1 MKRRKECAGT
11 HIRGAPAEWKVM
23 MKKLTLPV
31 FCSDFL
37 KDHRIDKTDI
47 LHFVIADMKENGLYG
62 DTYVLL
68 TKTKLVLV
76 NAPINEN
83 QTHFFAGYQKEIQT
97 YDKEHLQVQLYDIST
112 ITELKIQRYV
122 TSGCLYCSI
131 NEQDTYLVS
140 FSNSLIGQFTTF
152 ISIFN
157 KVKDGNEI
165 KEEDTSM
172 KEKHESCPKCGLL
185 YPGKGRKVCPKCMD
199 KRSIFLRTLSYF
211 APHKLKIFLMILCY
225 IGTSLLNL
233 AWPYLNGTIL
243 YDKVLSKDEA
253 FLEVLNIPVHKFTYA
268 LLAIVITMLLTK
280 LTSQILGIIQ
290 GYMVATIVPDVV
302 GSLKTKIFESMG
314 KLSISFFNNKQ
325 TGSLMTRVLHDAN
338 NVTGFFI
345 DGLPYLFINVLTV
358 LFTCIVMFTMN
369 FRLALASLFL
379 LPFLSLISYKLLPRL
394 WSFYGKRHRANRS
407 LNGQIN
413 DNITGARVVKAFG
426 RESSEIK
433 RFSNY
438 NARVR
443 KAELDLVTFDNRFYA
458 LYSMVENIASFIVWG
473 LGSYFLLQ
481 RTTMEFGV
489 LISFVGYIGQLNGP
503 LNFFSNIFRWWA
515 DSINSASRI
524 FEIIDSVPEITE
536 VNNPVPMENL
546 EGNITLNAVTFGY
559 EAHNPILKDITFE
572 VKNGEMLGIVGR
584 SGAGKSTLVNLISR
598 LYDPQDGEI
607 LIDGIPIRNMAFS
620 DLRKNIAMV
629 SQETYIFIGTVAE
642 NIAYA
647 KPDASIHEIIYA
659 AVLASAHDFI
669 TKMPDGYDT
678 IIGSS
683 GRSLSGGER
692 QRISIARAILAD
704 PKILILDEATAS
716 VDTETEQSIQ
726 NSLNMLVKGRTTL
739 SIAHRLSTLKNAD
752 KLVVIDEGKLT
763 EAGTHDELIEQ
774 KGTYFKL
781 MELQTKALALRGIE

>member
-1 MKRRKECAGT
+1 
-11 HIRGAPAEWKVM
+11 

-37 KDHRIDKTDI
+37 KDHGIDKTEI

-76 NAPINEN
+76 VAPSNKN
-83 QTHFFAGYQKEIQT
+83 QTRHFAGYQKEIQT
-97 YDKEHLQVQLYDIST
+97 YDKELLQVHFYNINT

-122 TSGCLYCSI
+122 TSGCLYCNL

-140 FSNSLIGQFTTF
+140 FSNSFIGQFSTF

-157 KVKDGNEI
+157 KVKEGNEI
-165 KEEDTSM
+165 KEEDINM
-172 KEKHESCPKCGLL
+172 KDEHESCPKCGLL
-185 YPGKGRKVCPKCMD
+185 YPDKERKICPKCMD
-199 KRSIFLRTLSYF
+199 KRSIFFRTFSYF
-211 APHKLKIFLMILCY
+211 LPHKFKLIIMVLCY

-253 FLEVLNIPVHKFTYA
+253 FLEVLNLPIHKFTYA
-268 LLAIVITMLLTK
+268 LLAIVVTMLLTK

-290 GYMVATIVPDVV
+290 GYMAATIVPDVV
-302 GSLKTKIFESMG
+302 CSIKTKIFESMG

-338 NVTGFFI
+338 QVTGFFI
-345 DGLPYLFINVLTV
+345 DGLPYLFINILTI

-369 FRLALASLFL
+369 AKLALASLFL
-379 LPFLSLISYKLLPRL
+379 LPFLTLISYKLLPRL
-394 WSFYGKRHRANRS
+394 WSYYGKRHRANRT

-426 RESSEIK
+426 REKSEIN

-438 NARVR
+438 NGKVR

-473 LGSYFLLQ
+473 LGSYLLLQ
-481 RTTMEFGV
+481 KTGLEFGV
-489 LISFVGYIGQLNGP
+489 LITFVGYVSQLNGP
-503 LNFFSNIFRWWA
+503 LNFFSYIFRWWA
-515 DSINSASRI
+515 DSINSAGRI
-524 FEIIDSVPEITE
+524 FEIIDAIPEITE
-536 VNNPVPMENL
+536 VKDPIPMENL
-546 EGNITLNAVTFGY
+546 EGNITLDSVTFGY
-559 EAHNPILKDITFE
+559 EAHNPILKEISFE

-598 LYDPQDGEI
+598 LYDPQVGEI
-607 LIDGIPIRNMAFS
+607 LIDGIPIKKMAFS

-629 SQETYIFIGTVAE
+629 SQETYIFIGTIAQ

-647 KPDASIHEIIYA
+647 KPDASIKDIIHA
-659 AVLASAHDFI
+659 SILSSAHDFI

-763 EAGTHDELIEQ
+763 EAGTHEELIEQ
-774 KGTYFKL
+774 KGTYYKL